1 MHIYKEKEVVM
12 KKNQREQGENHI
24 SYKACKSK
32 Y

>member
-12 KKNQREQGENHI
+12 KKNKREQGENM
-24 SYKACKSK
+24 SYKACKFK